1 MTVCG
6 NTHAQHPLVVSFMTM
21 AGEIRTRA
29 TLLMRIRNLGDAD
42 AWRQFLEIYQPVI
55 QGYLRRRGL
64 READAADVAQETL
77 SAVAKNIERFKY
89 DPLKGHFRG
98 WLLTIAR
105 RQLAQFVERAAK
117 PAAVAGTGQTATHEM
132 LDSLPADDDDARQWE
147 RDCEQQALQWAMNQ
161 IEREFQPQTWRAF
174 YATAVED
181 APPQRVAEELG
192 VTVSAVYTARS
203 RVTARLRQVIDEL
216 EGGS

>member
-6 NTHAQHPLVVSFMTM
+6 DTHGTFAVVLSMTM
-21 AGEIRTRA
+21 AGEIRTRE

-64 READAADVAQETL
+64 RDADAADVAQETL
-77 SAVAKNIERFKY
+77 GAVAKNIERFKY
-89 DPLKGHFRG
+89 DPSKGHFRG

-105 RQLAQFVERAAK
+105 RRAFAVRRAPPDPRPLREPDK
-117 PAAVAGTGQTATHEM
+117 PRRTRCSIRSPRTTTTR
-132 LDSLPADDDDARQWE
+132 RQWE

-161 IEREFQPQTWRAF
+161 MKSASSSRKPGEPFTPPPSKS
-174 YATAVED
+174 
-181 APPQRVAEELG
+181 APPQRIAEELG